1 MAQLYNELSIS
12 TPKDTG
18 MDRGEHFIKK
28 DVVKSIKEGSKRFLE
43 RGFDWI
49 ALVVIT
55 LIILLTLI
63 FF

>member
-1 MAQLYNELSIS
+1 M
-12 TPKDTG
+12 TRG
-18 MDRGEHFIKK
+18 DRSMKRARLQTA
-28 DVVKSIKEGSKRFLE
+28 KSGVRRFLE

-49 ALVVIT
+49 ALVLIT